1 MKQLFLQR
9 RKGAKPQ
16 RKTSFLRLRPPL
28 RLCVKKAKLHL
39 MSEKPQLDKFGVAAA
54 LQEIAQMM
62 DLKGGQFRFKAKAY
76 NAGARAIQAVAD
88 LDRLVREDCLTT
100 LPRIGDAL
108 ASQIKQLYLTGESS
122 VLSQLRKEFPTGIV
136 ELSSVPGLSV
146 QKIRVLQEELGIT
159 SIADLKAAAEAG
171 RLREIKGFGP
181 KTEERLLQQLATPVQ
196 KPKRRL
202 HLHHAWNT
210 ADQVVDYLRAI
221 DGVVEVSVA
230 GSLRRWV
237 ETIDVI
243 DIVAGAND
251 PQAVIEKFLQFPL
264 ILSSHI
270 EDENT
275 CVAQFGDGAQV
286 WLTAVSPKDF
296 GITLFVKTGSQS
308 HLEKVQ
314 SHAER
319 KKISF
324 AKLPRTEDQLY
335 KRLGMAYIPPEL
347 REDQG
352 EIEAALAKKLPED
365 LVTEADIKGI
375 VHAHTTYS
383 DGIHTLDAMVRG
395 AEAMGMKYITITDHS
410 PTAIYANGLNVDRLK
425 RQWDEIDELQEQ
437 VSIKILRGTESDII
451 ASGNLDY
458 PDDVLEK
465 FDVIVASIHARY
477 KMDGAKMTQRITS
490 AMRQP
495 VFKIWGHALG
505 RLLERRPPVECDVER
520 ILDVIAESKAA
531 IEINGD
537 PYRLDL
543 EPRWVREARK
553 RKIKF
558 VISTDAHSV
567 KAMNNVKYGVAMAR
581 RGWVTRKEV
590 LNTLNTAAFTKAVKP
605 V

>member
-1 MKQLFLQR
+1 
-9 RKGAKPQ
+9 
-16 RKTSFLRLRPPL
+16 
-28 RLCVKKAKLHL
+28 
-39 MSEKPQLDKFGVAAA
+39 
-54 LQEIAQMM
+54 
-62 DLKGGQFRFKAKAY
+62 
-76 NAGARAIQAVAD
+76 
-88 LDRLVREDCLTT
+88 
-100 LPRIGDAL
+100 
-108 ASQIKQLYLTGESS
+108 
-122 VLSQLRKEFPTGIV
+122 
-136 ELSSVPGLSV
+136 V
-146 QKIRVLQEELGIT
+146 Q
-159 SIADLKAAAEAG
+159 
-171 RLREIKGFGP
+171 
-181 KTEERLLQQLATPVQ
+181 
-196 KPKRRL
+196 
-202 HLHHAWNT
+202 
-210 ADQVVDYLRAI
+210 
-221 DGVVEVSVA
+221 
-230 GSLRRWV
+230 
-237 ETIDVI
+237 
-243 DIVAGAND
+243 
-251 PQAVIEKFLQFPL
+251 
-264 ILSSHI
+264 
-270 EDENT
+270 
-275 CVAQFGDGAQV
+275 
-286 WLTAVSPKDF
+286 PKDF
-296 GITLFVKTGSQS
+296 GLTLFVKTGSQG
-308 HLEKVQ
+308 HLEKMKEY
-314 SHAER
+314 AER

-324 AKLPRTEDQLY
+324 ARLPRTEEQLY

-365 LVTEADIKGI
+365 LVTEADIKGM
-375 VHAHTTYS
+375 VHCHTTYS

-395 AEAMGMKYITITDHS
+395 AEEMGMKYITITDHS

-437 VSIKILRGTESDII
+437 VSIKILRGTESDIV

-477 KMDGAKMTQRITS
+477 KMDAAKMTERITS

-590 LNTLNTAAFTKAVKP
+590 LNTLNSTAFAKAVKP

>member
-1 MKQLFLQR
+1 
-9 RKGAKPQ
+9 
-16 RKTSFLRLRPPL
+16 
-28 RLCVKKAKLHL
+28 
-39 MSEKPQLDKFGVAAA
+39 MSKNQKPQLDKFGVAAA

-62 DLKGGQFRFKAKAY
+62 DLKGGQNRFKAKAY
-76 NAGARAIQAVAD
+76 NAGARTIQAVAD
-88 LDRLVREDCLTT
+88 LDRLVREDRLTT

-122 VLSQLRKEFPTGIV
+122 VLNELRKEFPAGIV
-136 ELSSVPGLSV
+136 ELSTVPGLSV
-146 QKIRVLQEELGIT
+146 PKIKILQEELGIT
-159 SIADLKAAAEAG
+159 SIAELKAAAEAG
-171 RLREIKGFGP
+171 KLREVKGFGP
-181 KTEERLLQQLATPVQ
+181 KTEERLLKQLATPVQ

-210 ADQVVDYLRAI
+210 ADQVVEYLKAI

-243 DIVAGAND
+243 DIVAGTND
-251 PQAVIEKFLQFPL
+251 PQGLIEKFLQFPL
-264 ILSSHI
+264 ILSSHV

-286 WLTAVSPKDF
+286 WLTAVPPKDF
-296 GITLFVKTGSQS
+296 GLTLFVKTGSQS
-308 HLEKVQ
+308 HLEKVKEY
-314 SHAER
+314 AER
-319 KKISF
+319 KKVSF
-324 AKLPRTEDQLY
+324 ARLPRTEEELY

-347 REDQG
+347 REDEG

-365 LVTEADIKGI
+365 LVTEDDIKGI
-375 VHAHTTYS
+375 VHCHTTYS

-395 AEAMGMKYITITDHS
+395 AEEMGMKYITITDHS

-437 VSIKILRGTESDII
+437 VSIKILRGTESDIV

-477 KMDGAKMTQRITS
+477 KMDGAKMTERITS

-505 RLLERRPPVECDVER
+505 RLLERRPPVECDVEH

-590 LNTLNTAAFTKAVKP
+590 LNTLNTSAFAKAVRP

>member
-1 MKQLFLQR
+1 
-9 RKGAKPQ
+9 
-16 RKTSFLRLRPPL
+16 
-28 RLCVKKAKLHL
+28 

-54 LQEIAQMM
+54 LQEIAQLM
-62 DLKGGQFRFKAKAY
+62 DLKGGQNRFKAKAY

-88 LDRLVREDCLTT
+88 LDRLVREDRLTT

-122 VLSQLRKEFPTGIV
+122 VLNGLRQEFPKGIA
-136 ELSSVPGLSV
+136 ELSTVPGLSV
-146 QKIRVLQEELGIT
+146 QKIKVLQEELGIT
-159 SIADLKAAAEAG
+159 SIAELKAAAEAG
-171 RLREIKGFGP
+171 RLREVKGFGP
-181 KTEERLLQQLATPVQ
+181 KTEERLLKQLAAPVQ

-210 ADQVVDYLRAI
+210 ADQVVEYLKAI

-243 DIVAGAND
+243 DVVAGAAD

-275 CVAQFGDGAQV
+275 CVAQISDGAQV
-286 WLTAVSPKDF
+286 WVTVVPPKDF
-296 GITLFVKTGSQS
+296 GITLFVKTGSQP
-308 HLEKVQ
+308 HLEKIQ
-314 SHAER
+314 QHAER

-324 AKLPRTEDQLY
+324 ARLPRTEDQLY

-347 REDQG
+347 REDEG
-352 EIEAALAKKLPED
+352 EIEAALAKKIPED

-375 VHAHTTYS
+375 VHCHTTYS

-458 PDDVLEK
+458 PDAVLEK

-477 KMDGAKMTQRITS
+477 KMDSAKMTQRITS

-505 RLLERRPPVECDVER
+505 RLLERRPPIECDVEG

-590 LNTLNTAAFTKAVKP
+590 LNTLNTAAFAKAVKP